1 MKCIQCGTDSKL
13 KDRNANQGRCP
24 KCRHPFAF
32 EPTTMGAIKITD
44 SFFARAIADVSM
56 NNTVF
61 FTRQQLFYFIDKR
74 KRHKPATESVTTM
87 LLSTLILIV
96 FFGLFLVLMLKIPLP
111 FYLALAAA
119 CSILSTAAASNSK
132 TTTSLYRRNSA
143 TLLLVFAIV
152 ILAIGLPWS
161 VAMNSVWGFGAT
173 AILTLASAWLGFFA
187 KRRQSRTIA
196 QFEQFV
202 VNPSQAQT
210 WLDRWIAINGMPEKL
225 LPGTPPDLASL
236 PIPPEVSAY
245 SFDRLVVCD
254 QAAIA
259 HLLISNNFHFEHN
272 CAILSIDGYPQNIF
286 DTTMEM
292 VRRNPE
298 LKIYALHDCSVPGVQ
313 LIHKIR
319 TQPGW
324 FPETDLP
331 IIDVG
336 ISPRQA
342 IAAQNLAVRQV
353 KTSAQLPIAVQ
364 NTLTADE
371 RTWLEAGCYVSLQ
384 SLTPQRLMQIL
395 TRAIATSQTALEG
408 GIDSSGAMI
417 FVMGDDAGMGFY
429 GAESFG

>member
-13 KDRNANQGRCP
+13 KDRTANQGRCP
-24 KCRHPFAF
+24 KCQHPFAF

-44 SFFARAIADVSM
+44 PFFAKAIADLSM

-74 KRHKPATESVTTM
+74 RRSNRLAVSVPTM
-87 LLSTLILIV
+87 
-96 FFGLFLVLMLKIPLP
+96 FFSVLFAIAFFALFLVLVIKMPLP
-111 FYLALAAA
+111 IYLVLAAA
-119 CSILSTAAASNSK
+119 CAIWLTEEETRSKVSNS
-132 TTTSLYRRNSA
+132 LARRNNA
-143 TLLLVFAIV
+143 TLLLVYAIA

-161 VAMNSVWGFGAT
+161 MATNSIWGYGAT
-173 AILTLASAWLGFFA
+173 AILTTASAWLGFFA
-187 KRRQSRTIA
+187 RRRLSRTIA
-196 QFEQFV
+196 QFDQFV

-210 WLDRWIAINGMPEKL
+210 WLECWIAINGMPEKL
-225 LPGTPPDLASL
+225 LPETPPNLASL

-245 SFDRLVVCD
+245 SFDRLIVCD
-254 QAAIA
+254 HAAIA

-324 FPETDLP
+324 FPETELP

-342 IAAQNLAVRQV
+342 IAAQTLAVRQV

-395 TRAIATSQTALEG
+395 TRAIATSQTALDS
-408 GIDSSGAMI
+408 GIDSGGAI
-417 FVMGDDAGMGFY
+417 FIMGDDGGMGFY